1 MNKMDNIK
9 VQNYAPGELIIRE
22 GDETDDFFIIL
33 SGKAEIIKKNPYSK
47 EVSLGILEAGEVFG
61 ELGIIL
67 GLPRQAT
74 VRAKT
79 NLEVE
84 VISPRLFSSYFSF
97 DKEIGDRMRALVQ
110 TMAERIRE
118 NGNRLAM
125 LETKTTDTTSESIF
139 TNDLKVRKIRL
150 IAVSETALK
159 ALNGMQGIDI
169 VKFPFR
175 VGRYSKRSS
184 DRLFHRND
192 LYLYD
197 KKPYVI
203 SRSHFVI
210 YRVGD
215 NFFFQDSSSQNGCI
229 VNGEKVHGTKKQV
242 RSITKRIEKKVQL
255 KKGENEIYLGSEKED
270 IHFRIII

>member
-9 VQNYAPGELIIRE
+9 VRNYAPGEIIIKE
-22 GDETDDFFIIL
+22 GDTTDDFFIIL
-33 SGKAEIIKKNPYSK
+33 SGKAEIIKKNPYSQ
-47 EVSLGILEAGEVFG
+47 EVSLGILEPGEVFG

-97 DKEIGDRMRALVQ
+97 DKEIGDRMRALIQ

-125 LETKTTDTTSESIF
+125 LETKVAEQSSSDAEIQ
-139 TNDLKVRKIRL
+139 NGKVKKIRL
-150 IAVSETALK
+150 VAVSEPALK

-197 KKPYVI
+197 KKPYII
-203 SRSHFVI
+203 SRSHFAI

-215 NFFFQDSSSQNGCI
+215 KFYFQDSSSQNGCI
-229 VNGEKVHGTKKQV
+229 VNGKKVHGVRKQI
-242 RSITKRIEKKVQL
+242 RSVTKRIEKKVLL
-255 KKGENEIYLGSEKED
+255 KKGENDVYLGEVKDD
-270 IHFRIII
+270 IHFKIII